1 VLDSLL
7 VAGNAVIALAYL
19 GVAAIL
25 VYLVHRI
32 RVLNARAADLAQRQ
46 AGLCSDFDHELRVPL
61 GLILAPAERMLADD
75 EMNED
80 QRENLELIARA
91 ARMLLERVSGLLETS
106 QLAPS
111 EAHERAWSG
120 EELERTLES
129 VQAARE
135 QAERATLVMT
145 NFLNVVLHE
154 LSTPITALLLQIERL
169 RGGGHGALT
178 PRQTEILKRITNSST
193 RLTELVESL
202 RAYTRVQRPGAC
214 CKRVVLDLN
223 ALVGEVVAELRPQ
236 AEQKGLALDFVA
248 SPTRLE
254 LVSDE
259 RLVHLIVVNL
269 VVNAIKST
277 QQGAVEVR
285 TWTSDC
291 THRVSVRD
299 AGPGISAAEQ
309 VRIFAPF
316 EQLEPCPE
324 NHTPGIGLGLAL
336 VREMARALRGRI
348 ELKSQIGVGSTF
360 SVVLPRSVEAES

>member
-7 VAGNAVIALAYL
+7 VAGNAAIALAYL
-19 GVAAIL
+19 GVAGIVA
-25 VYLVHRI
+25 YLVHRVW
-32 RVLNARAADLAQRQ
+32 VLRARAAELAQRQ
-46 AGLCSDFDHELRVPL
+46 ARLFVDINHELRVPL
-61 GLILAPAERMLADD
+61 GLMLAPAERMLADNR
-75 EMNED
+75 MNEE
-80 QRENLELIARA
+80 QRENVEVIARA
-91 ARMLLERVSGLLETS
+91 ARMLLEQVSRLLESS
-106 QLAPS
+106 QLGPG
-111 EAHERAWSG
+111 EAHQQGLHGS
-120 EELERTLES
+120 ELERSLES

-145 NFLNVVLHE
+145 NFLNVVLYE

-169 RGGGHGALT
+169 RGGGHGVLT
-178 PRQTEILKRITNSST
+178 AGQTEILKRITNSST

-214 CKRVVLDLN
+214 CKRVALDLN
-223 ALVGEVVAELRPQ
+223 TLVGEAVAELRPQ
-236 AEQKGLALDFVA
+236 AEQKGLGLAFMA

-277 QQGAVEVR
+277 QQGTIEVR
-285 TWTSDC
+285 TWTSEC

-299 AGPGISAAEQ
+299 TGPGISAAEQ

-316 EQLEPCPE
+316 EQLEPSPE

-336 VREMARALRGRI
+336 VREMTRALRGRI